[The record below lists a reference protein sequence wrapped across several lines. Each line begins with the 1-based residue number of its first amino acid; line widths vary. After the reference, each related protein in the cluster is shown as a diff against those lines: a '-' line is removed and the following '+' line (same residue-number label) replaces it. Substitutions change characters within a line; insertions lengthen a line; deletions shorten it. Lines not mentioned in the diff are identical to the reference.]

1 MFIEMFLKM
10 ILYLKLKEGIQALT
24 SQNGL
29 GLATVGL
36 VCSVVGV
43 IIQTLLV
50 LSFVLFATNT
60 SVIV

>member
-36 VCSVVGV
+36 VCNVVGV